1 MHSMTGYGKG
11 NSITDSARY
20 TAEIKTVNHR
30 YTDVSVKLPR
40 ALMFLENE
48 VKKWVAN
55 VLHRGKVDVYI
66 SRDSDAAEALRPQ
79 LNSEVAQAYVQV
91 YQELIERFGLAQD
104 VPISMLAAQKDV
116 IVMSEPEI
124 DASNAREGLKHAVDE
139 ALEATVQMRRAE
151 GKSMEEDIVARLR
164 TLEDLLHAIEL
175 RTPQVV
181 EEWQQK
187 LHKRLDNLLQEADE
201 VDPQRLAQ
209 EVAVF
214 ADRCDISEEVV
225 RFNSHI
231 AQMRDLLTR
240 DGAIGRQM
248 DFLLQELNREANT
261 MGSKSN
267 DAELTRNVV
276 ALKAELEKIREQV
289 QNIE

>member
-1 MHSMTGYGKG
+1 MYSMTGYGKG
-11 NSITDSARY
+11 SSNTDSARY

-48 VKKWVAN
+48 VKNWVN
-55 VLHRGKVDVYI
+55 DVLNRGKVDVYI
-66 SRDSDAAEALRPQ
+66 SREGDAAESLQPQ
-79 LNSEVAQAYVQV
+79 VNSGVAEAYVEV
-91 YQELIERFGLAQD
+91 YRDLIERFDLVKD
-104 VPISMLAAQKDV
+104 IPLSVLAAQKDV
-116 IVMSEPEI
+116 IVLKEPEI
-124 DASNAREGLKHAVDE
+124 ELSTAREGLKNAVTE
-139 ALEATVQMRRAE
+139 ALGAVVQMRRAE
-151 GKSMEEDIVARLR
+151 GKSMEEDIVVRLQS
-164 TLEDLLHAIEL
+164 LEDLLHVIEG
-175 RTPQVV
+175 RTPEVV
-181 EEWQQK
+181 QEWQQK
-187 LHKRLDNLLQEADE
+187 LHNRLENLLHEAE
-201 VDPQRLAQ
+201 VDPQRVAQ

-231 AQMRDLLTR
+231 GQMRDLLSQS
-240 DGAIGRQM
+240 GAIGRQM
-248 DFLLQELNREANT
+248 DFLIQELNREANT

-276 ALKAELEKIREQV
+276 AMKAELEKIREQV

>member
-1 MHSMTGYGKG
+1 MTGYGKG
-11 NSITDSARY
+11 NNTTDSARY
-20 TAEIKTVNHR
+20 TVEIKTVNHR

-40 ALMFLENE
+40 ALMFLETE
-48 VKKWVAN
+48 VKTWVSG

-66 SRDSDAAEALRPQ
+66 SREGEAAEALQPRV
-79 LNSEVAQAYVQV
+79 NSEVAQSYVHV

-104 VPISMLAAQKDV
+104 IPISMLAAQKEV
-116 IVMSEPEI
+116 IILSEPEI
-124 DASNAREGLKHAVDE
+124 DASNAREVLKHAVSE
-139 ALEATVQMRRAE
+139 ALEAVVQMRSTE
-151 GKSMEEDIVARLR
+151 GKSMEEDIVARLQS
-164 TLEDLLHAIEL
+164 LEDLLHVIEL

-187 LHKRLDNLLQEADE
+187 LHKRLDSLLHEIE
-201 VDPQRLAQ
+201 VDPQRVAQ

-231 AQMRDLLTR
+231 AQMRDLLTH